1 MRLELSLHEGALER
15 SEWAGEEAGE
25 RRRRSFPKER
35 WPSLGL
41 WPRAAGAAEPLPAE
55 SSAELCRAGLLQS
68 LQGWSCS
75 GTHPLVAGGDKSQH
89 KPAWPLVFCALTGLP
104 CSLFCVQWTS
114 LTWVHHLCF
123 PALRSSIFL
132 FLQCPNLFC
141 LSCKF
146 LNFTVFKSVFISIWI
161 VFKLWALKCP
171 FSLSCQHTENTPYR
185 LKTFTGAKKSWKNKQ
200 GCWRTY

>member
-1 MRLELSLHEGALER
+1 MKGLLRGVNELGKRQEKGGEDLFLR
-15 SEWAGEEAGE
+15 SAG
-25 RRRRSFPKER
+25 S
-35 WPSLGL
+35 PSGL

-55 SSAELCRAGLLQS
+55 SSAELGRVGLLQS
-68 LQGWSCS
+68 LQGWNCS

-114 LTWVHHLCF
+114 LTRVHHLCF
-123 PALRSSIFL
+123 PALPSSIFL

-185 LKTFTGAKKSWKNKQ
+185 LKTFTGAKKAGKINQDAEEHTSFVS
-200 GCWRTY
+200 